1 MYLNPCTFS
10 LISTKIKIHQP
21 QCILFSDQN
30 AQISTTIRYTKRISG
45 NHSALF
51 NDSAM
56 SMRLILILM
65 TRSTMIENRITNRIE
80 YR

>member
-30 AQISTTIRYTKRISG
+30 ALISTTIRYTKEISG
-45 NHSALF
+45 QLLRALKRLGHVDAVDL
-51 NDSAM
+51 DSHNEVDDD
-56 SMRLILILM
+56 R
-65 TRSTMIENRITNRIE
+65 EQDNE
-80 YR
+80 QD